1 MIVLIGDGAFTGGMV
16 YEGMNNIGSLD
27 NLLVVLNDNNM
38 SIAKN
43 VGGLSRHLSRLRV
56 SPRYLGAK
64 VRIKEK
70 LARIPGGRA
79 LTQSISR
86 TKARIKGFLLPTS
99 LFEQMGF
106 TYLGPVDGHDL
117 KSVCELLAQA
127 KKMKKPVLLHVMT
140 QKGRGYAPSEN
151 NPEKYHGV
159 SQFDRVTGEFLA
171 KKKEDFSAR
180 FGAEL
185 CGLAD
190 KDARTLTIRD
200 NGIGMTRDELEKN
213 LGTIAESGTLAFK
226 KEKDDKTDLIG
237 QFGVGFYS
245 AFMVAKKIEVTSLAY
260 GEEQAYRWTSEGAEG
275 YTIETAEKEHCGT
288 EIKLYMRDKDEDC
301 DYSEFL
307 QEYTLRNLIKKY
319 SDYIR
324 YPIMIMATKSRV
336 KDNPDKKD
344 GDKDEYETYTELET
358 VNSMVPLWKQKKT
371 DITTEQYND
380 FYKAKFHDFTDPMRV
395 FHFSIEG
402 NVNYT
407 AMLFVPMNTPYDYY
421 QKDYKKGLQ
430 LYSNGVLIMDKCEEL
445 LPDYLG
451 FIKGVVDS
459 GDLSLNISREML
471 QHDRQLRAIANGLEK
486 KIVGEL
492 KKFMESDRETYD
504 KFFSEFGVSMK
515 FGVYNNFGIKKEELK
530 DLIEFHSSTE
540 NKLVTLKEYVGRM
553 KEDQKYIYYAC
564 GDSVDKIDK
573 LPQTELLKDKGYEIL
588 YMPDHVDEFVVKT
601 LMNYDEKEFRSVGA
615 KDLGL
620 ESDAE
625 KEEIKTK
632 SEENKELT
640 DFIKEALDGEVK
652 DVRLSRRMKNN
663 AVCLTADGEV
673 SLEMEKV
680 FKNMKN
686 SSPVP
691 VVAEKVLEINPDHK
705 IFAKLQDLYANDK
718 EALKLYAKLLY
729 AEALI
734 GEGMEIAKPDEFVAA
749 LTEVLS
755 K

>member
-1 MIVLIGDGAFTGGMV
+1 MKQFKTESKRILDLMINSIYTNKEIFLRELISNASDAIDKLH
-16 YEGMNNIGSLD
+16 YISLTD
-27 NLLVVLNDNNM
+27 D
-38 SIAKN
+38 K
-43 VGGLSRHLSRLRV
+43 
-56 SPRYLGAK
+56 
-64 VRIKEK
+64 
-70 LARIPGGRA
+70 
-79 LTQSISR
+79 
-86 TKARIKGFLLPTS
+86 
-99 LFEQMGF
+99 
-106 TYLGPVDGHDL
+106 VDGNFRIE
-117 KSVCELLAQA
+117 V
-127 KKMKKPVLLHVMT
+127 V
-140 QKGRGYAPSEN
+140 
-151 NPEKYHGV
+151 
-159 SQFDRVTGEFLA
+159 
-171 KKKEDFSAR
+171 
-180 FGAEL
+180 
-185 CGLAD
+185 AD

-718 EALKLYAKLLY
+718 DALKLYAKLLY
-729 AEALI
+729 AESLI